1 MLRVAAEGRAR
12 GRCRAEP
19 CLAFPCCASL
29 ERRGRYARSGH
40 SGGRCV
46 AAIGQV
52 PTGER
57 LPFPLLACP
66 SPRCPGSSERLLQ
79 LLLPPRSRA
88 RRAAGFSPSLLRLA
102 GFAGMLRVPAD
113 PPGPVGTLPYPSLP
127 HIPPLT
133 APSAAPSLPLPRA
146 GSSRAAPGRNAASA
160 AVDVVLF
167 LVSALNFS
175 LTSIFSTDISSP
187 ATPLPKSRL
196 ACL

>member
-52 PTGER
+52 PAGER

-88 RRAAGFSPSLLRLA
+88 RRAAGSSASLLRLA
-102 GFAGMLRVPAD
+102 AFACRDAPCPCGPAW
-113 PPGPVGTLPYPSLP
+113 PCGYP
-127 HIPPLT
+127 
-133 APSAAPSLPLPRA
+133 ALPLPSPHPTAHRCFCCPQPSPA
-146 GSSRAAPGRNAASA
+146 PGGISSRRLREKRGSCSCGCLALLG
-160 AVDVVLF
+160 
-167 LVSALNFS
+167 VSAKFLSHFNF
-175 LTSIFSTDISSP
+175 FH
-187 ATPLPKSRL
+187 
-196 ACL
+196 